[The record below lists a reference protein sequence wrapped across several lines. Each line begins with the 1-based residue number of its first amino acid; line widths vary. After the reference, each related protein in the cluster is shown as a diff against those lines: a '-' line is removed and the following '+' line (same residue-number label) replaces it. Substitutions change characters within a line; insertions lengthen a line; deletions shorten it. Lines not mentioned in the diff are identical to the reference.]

1 MFILTDKKD
10 TNKPMNIQVK
20 MEFQVQEEARREEE
34 NSQHW
39 SKFIATGFNTA
50 HPS

>member
-1 MFILTDKKD
+1 MLADKKD
-10 TNKPMNIQVK
+10 TVPMNIQVK

-39 SKFIATGFNTA
+39 SKFTATGSNTA